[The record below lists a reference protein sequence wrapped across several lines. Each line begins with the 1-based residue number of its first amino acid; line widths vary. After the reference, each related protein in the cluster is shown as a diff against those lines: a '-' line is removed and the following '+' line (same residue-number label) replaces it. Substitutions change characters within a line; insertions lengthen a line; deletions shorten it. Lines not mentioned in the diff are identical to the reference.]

1 MGLEQ
6 SGPFLLGGNML
17 IIMPARKQE
26 AKEEQTERKTA
37 TTSAD
42 EMREEIMRQTVKY
55 YGTPPKVVK
64 GADVKGH
71 GEKFDWAIV
80 QNRPKDWRF
89 MEESRKVLSNLPET
103 WTAYAD
109 NEGGRLAI
117 IEMEYKELMNAQG
130 AEARSKELVH
140 LASACLH
147 LWRLYNV
154 Q

>member
-1 MGLEQ
+1 
-6 SGPFLLGGNML
+6 ML
-17 IIMPARKQE
+17 IILPAHKHE
-26 AKEEQTERKTA
+26 AKAEQPAHKSVA
-37 TTSAD
+37 TTAD
-42 EMREEIMRQTVKY
+42 EMREEIMAQTKQY
-55 YGTPPKVVK
+55 YGNVPKVVK
-64 GADVKGH
+64 GEDVKGH

-80 QNRPKDWRF
+80 QKKPKDWRF
-89 MEESRKVLSNLPET
+89 MKESGEVLANLPET

>member
-1 MGLEQ
+1 
-6 SGPFLLGGNML
+6 ML
-17 IIMPARKQE
+17 IIMPAHKQE
-26 AKEEQTERKTA
+26 AKAEQTAHKSA
-37 TTSAD
+37 MTTAD
-42 EMREEIMRQTVKY
+42 EMREEIMRETKQY
-55 YGTPPKVVK
+55 YGNAPKVVK
-64 GADVKGH
+64 GEEVKGH
-71 GEKFDWAIV
+71 GDKFDWAIV
-80 QNRPKDWRF
+80 QKKPKDWRF
-89 MEESRKVLSNLPET
+89 MKESGEVLANLPET